1 MSFSGNLELMTP
13 VRSSARL
20 LLTFHSHMKT
30 RIGLVSNQGRLGRS
44 ITHYVEVTDAKEL
57 AAELTKLN
65 AKQAVLYFRDRIGD
79 GHTEGNPFP
88 VASVGDKEFKWAAD
102 VPKDGM
108 RGIFFD
114 TK

>member
-1 MSFSGNLELMTP
+1 
-13 VRSSARL
+13 
-20 LLTFHSHMKT
+20 MKT

-44 ITHYVEVTDAKEL
+44 VTKFVEVDGAADL
-57 AAELTKLN
+57 VAELTKAG

-79 GHTEGNPFP
+79 GHTEGAPFA
-88 VASVGDKEFKWAAD
+88 VSELNATHFTWASAH
-102 VPKDGM
+102 PKDGM